1 MKSELLSKT
10 PACLLALF
18 VTTGIIIISIERK
31 QNCSSFLPQKKT
43 ALLLNRKKTKLIKFP
58 VH

>member
-18 VTTGIIIISIERK
+18 VTTEIIIASIEIKQNCSCFLPQRK
-31 QNCSSFLPQKKT
+31 QNCFSFE
-43 ALLLNRKKTKLIKFP
+43 
-58 VH
+58 